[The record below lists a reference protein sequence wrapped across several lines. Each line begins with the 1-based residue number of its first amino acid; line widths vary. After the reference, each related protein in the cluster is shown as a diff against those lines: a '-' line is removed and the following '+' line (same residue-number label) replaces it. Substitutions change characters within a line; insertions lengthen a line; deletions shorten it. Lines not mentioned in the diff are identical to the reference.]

1 MFVCPNWPEYWLF
14 VTQLRNVNA
23 RSMTN
28 TSDYFGCT
36 FSTPQNCGV
45 VQEMY
50 CICNVAHMLLLL
62 LSFSLDHTLSLIR
75 YPNKKTIQFYPW
87 VPFWVTFFLPLSWKS
102 LHFLLGQDKRWYNT
116 GVLHWWDGWM
126 EGRLFV

>member
-1 MFVCPNWPEYWLF
+1 
-14 VTQLRNVNA
+14 
-23 RSMTN
+23 MTN

-62 LSFSLDHTLSLIR
+62 LSFSLVIKLERFKECEKKEEKTG
-75 YPNKKTIQFYPW
+75 NKKWQ
-87 VPFWVTFFLPLSWKS
+87 LEK
-102 LHFLLGQDKRWYNT
+102 KNR
-116 GVLHWWDGWM
+116 
-126 EGRLFV
+126 EKEKER